1 MAALR
6 ASGVRAAV
14 LLRPGLARPP
24 PSAGY
29 HEKVGQAGEG
39 RRETVRRPR
48 RTTTPSVPITGVA
61 APPLESAE
69 LSKDGLQNAGPGK
82 ADTRQARGWWEG
94 SEDPRL
100 GLMGREGD
108 GGIPSREA
116 GGREGAP
123 GAVRFPPPSWALFPL
138 VPPLPGKQQSPF
150 GEIEAPRHWL
160 GLIAGSWAERG
171 EPKSPDA
178 LQSLSLAS
186 SRSDLGAK
194 F

>member
-24 PSAGY
+24 PAAGY
-29 HEKVGQAGEG
+29 HEKVGRAGEG
-39 RRETVRRPR
+39 RRETRRPGAPDGLQL
-48 RTTTPSVPITGVA
+48 PSVPITGVA

-69 LSKDGLQNAGPGK
+69 LSKDGLQNAGAGK

-108 GGIPSREA
+108 GLPQGRREEA
-116 GGREGAP
+116 GP
-123 GAVRFPPPSWALFPL
+123 GAVMWFPDGRRRKGGSARGCAFSSFSLLCRLFLESSNARLAKSKRLGIGWA
-138 VPPLPGKQQSPF
+138 
-150 GEIEAPRHWL
+150 
-160 GLIAGSWAERG
+160 
-171 EPKSPDA
+171 
-178 LQSLSLAS
+178 
-186 SRSDLGAK
+186 
-194 F
+194 